1 MYVST
6 ISSMLILQCLKKFFL
21 QKCFIFQQVQWA
33 QLSMRGCK
41 QKRTSGMP
49 CNLGNSLKTFGI
61 GNSKQLTRNS
71 SAKLRNCS
79 VRCRKQQR
87 IPKIQK
93 CLNKPAKKE
102 KIQNAETIQ
111 LRPTDPPSRSTQI
124 FTSIFCHQS
133 LLLFKI
139 INQYIECKCNIS
151 DSHKR
156 QKIQNA
162 EKRPPSRSA
171 QIYTSISCCIFKQV
185 KWAQLW
191 MRCRKQRASK
201 IQKCL
206 SEPAKKEK
214 ILNAEKRPPS
224 RSAQIYTSICCCSF
238 QQVKWAELSMWC
250 GKQKRT
256 SKIQNVGTKRL
267 RRRRSNR

>member
-1 MYVST
+1 MYFST

-21 QKCFIFQQVQWA
+21 QKCLQVQLPE
-33 QLSMRGCK
+33 LSMRGCK
-41 QKRTSGMP
+41 QKKTSEMS

-124 FTSIFCHQS
+124 FTNIVCHRVFC
-133 LLLFKI
+133 
-139 INQYIECKCNIS
+139 C
-151 DSHKR
+151 
-156 QKIQNA
+156 
-162 EKRPPSRSA
+162 SRS
-171 QIYTSISCCIFKQV
+171 SISTSNVNVTSQILIRDRKFKMLKKGHHLGQHKSIQAFV
-185 KWAQLW
+185 VAVFNKLNELNYQCDAGN
-191 MRCRKQRASK
+191 RK
-201 IQKCL
+201 
-206 SEPAKKEK
+206 
-214 ILNAEKRPPS
+214 
-224 RSAQIYTSICCCSF
+224 
-238 QQVKWAELSMWC
+238 
-250 GKQKRT
+250 G

>member
-1 MYVST
+1 MYFST

-21 QKCFIFQQVQWA
+21 QKCLQVQLPE
-33 QLSMRGCK
+33 LSMRGCK
-41 QKRTSGMP
+41 QKKTSEMS

-124 FTSIFCHQS
+124 FTSIFCHRV
-133 LLLFKI
+133 F
-139 INQYIECKCNIS
+139 CC
-151 DSHKR
+151 
-156 QKIQNA
+156 
-162 EKRPPSRSA
+162 SRS
-171 QIYTSISCCIFKQV
+171 SIST
-185 KWAQLW
+185 
-191 MRCRKQRASK
+191 
-201 IQKCL
+201 
-206 SEPAKKEK
+206 
-214 ILNAEKRPPS
+214 
-224 RSAQIYTSICCCSF
+224 SATISVSTNLYKHF
-238 QQVKWAELSMWC
+238 L
-250 GKQKRT
+250 
-256 SKIQNVGTKRL
+256 L
-267 RRRRSNR
+267 HF